1 MGPNEFWQARCLS
14 AVCGLSTVVSFDEEK
29 PPCRAVQGGAGKHRG
44 ESEAYTNLA
53 GGWKGGLSRLEGR
66 GKRGPGQNGR
76 CGRVPGSLVVHIL
89 TTIAVGM
96 SGMDYAMG
104 YRDDVS
110 KRKRRPSRRPKSKP
124 GGEEQASVVA
134 AHKQAKYPPLS
145 KRGEQVSDSSAT
157 DSQPEA
163 ELEVVTKARAK
174 GKGGCG

>member
-1 MGPNEFWQARCLS
+1 MMRESSKTRARKPKVPSPQAATGGGGDNRASLAKRSVLRWVCCRVGPNEFWQARCLS

-89 TTIAVGM
+89 TTIG
-96 SGMDYAMG
+96 
-104 YRDDVS
+104 
-110 KRKRRPSRRPKSKP
+110 KRR
-124 GGEEQASVVA
+124 
-134 AHKQAKYPPLS
+134 
-145 KRGEQVSDSSAT
+145 
-157 DSQPEA
+157 
-163 ELEVVTKARAK
+163 
-174 GKGGCG
+174 